1 MSLFFWRL
9 AALLIAALSLAPSYA
24 HMLEAPPR
32 LTRWSPELWR
42 EATVFGGQFQYF
54 AAIGGPIDVAAILV
68 TAVAAYLVRHQR
80 PVFWFAL
87 AGAVLYAVSMVCFLA
102 IVQPA
107 NAELATWTPGPVP
120 DNFFAVRKRWE
131 TGHIIITIV
140 ELFGFLAVALSV
152 LWPPRRGAP

>member
-9 AALLIAALSLAPSYA
+9 AALLLAALSLAPSYA

-42 EATVFGGQFQYF
+42 EATVFGGQYQYF
-54 AAIGGPIDVAAILV
+54 AIIGGPIDVAVIIA
-68 TAVAAYLVRHQR
+68 TAVAAYLLRDQR

-87 AGAVLYAVSMVCFLA
+87 AGAVLFAASMVCFFA

-107 NAELATWTPGPVP
+107 NAVLATWTPGPAP
-120 DNFFAVRKRWE
+120 ADFFAVRNRWE
-131 TGHIIITIV
+131 TGHIVITII
-140 ELFGFLAVALSV
+140 EFFGLIAVALSA
-152 LWPPRRGAP
+152 LWPPRRPAS